1 MINVIEKCH
10 ERKKDLVY
18 DRMKEKLFLYLKNNI
33 PLQSI
38 ELDQIQYY
46 DFVKSNKNVF
56 IMKFIADN
64 KIKKVYIINDWFDKI
79 AANKDNQATIILF
92 IENQIKS
99 IEKMEFKK
107 SFLKYA
113 NKVTDV
119 NVPMDFLV
127 IMDKR
132 KQEIMTKLKFVKQ
145 IMKKTFL
152 ILFTT
157 IN

>member
-1 MINVIEKCH
+1 M
-10 ERKKDLVY
+10 
-18 DRMKEKLFLYLKNNI
+18 
-33 PLQSI
+33 
-38 ELDQIQYY
+38 
-46 DFVKSNKNVF
+46 
-56 IMKFIADN
+56 
-64 KIKKVYIINDWFDKI
+64 
-79 AANKDNQATIILF
+79 ANKDNQATIILF

-99 IEKMEFKK
+99 SEKMEFKLKFIMKK

-145 IMKKTFL
+145 IMKKKFL

>member
-1 MINVIEKCH
+1 MEF
-10 ERKKDLVY
+10 
-18 DRMKEKLFLYLKNNI
+18 KLK
-33 PLQSI
+33 
-38 ELDQIQYY
+38 
-46 DFVKSNKNVF
+46 F
-56 IMKFIADN
+56 IM
-64 KIKKVYIINDWFDKI
+64 
-79 AANKDNQATIILF
+79 
-92 IENQIKS
+92 
-99 IEKMEFKK
+99 KK

>member
-1 MINVIEKCH
+1 M
-10 ERKKDLVY
+10 
-18 DRMKEKLFLYLKNNI
+18 
-33 PLQSI
+33 
-38 ELDQIQYY
+38 
-46 DFVKSNKNVF
+46 
-56 IMKFIADN
+56 
-64 KIKKVYIINDWFDKI
+64 
-79 AANKDNQATIILF
+79 ANKDNQATIILF

-99 IEKMEFKK
+99 SEKMEFKLKFIMKK

-145 IMKKTFL
+145 IMKKRFL